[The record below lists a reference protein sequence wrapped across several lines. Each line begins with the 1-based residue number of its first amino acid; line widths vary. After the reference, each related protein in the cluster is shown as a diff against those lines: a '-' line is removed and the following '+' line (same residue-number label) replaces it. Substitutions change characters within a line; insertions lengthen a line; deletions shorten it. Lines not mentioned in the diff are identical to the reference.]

1 MPDRSQTAIR
11 QGPGWSWICVR
22 WPWQE
27 RLTFEGN
34 FDHKAVPHGDEWADG
49 ALEWTVQSTAAEACA
64 DLERHLSGATPH
76 VGCHDLAWLLRNQ
89 ARDGE
94 LVLSYTARP
103 VPQIGEPPY
112 APAFVYCIYEVP
124 RGEEAHRAGMRFFT
138 RWRTTVS
145 GQVPPRAVPREGPRM
160 W

>member
-1 MPDRSQTAIR
+1 MPDTSQTAIR

-34 FDHKAVPHGDEWADG
+34 FEHKAVPHGDAWNEGD
-49 ALEWTVQSTAAEACA
+49 LEWTVQVTAAEARA
-64 DLERHLSGATPH
+64 DLERHLSDATPH

-103 VPQIGEPPY
+103 VPQVGEPPY

-124 RGEEAHRAGMRFFT
+124 RGEEAHRAGMRFYT

-145 GQVPPRAVPREGPRM
+145 GQVPPRAAPREGARM